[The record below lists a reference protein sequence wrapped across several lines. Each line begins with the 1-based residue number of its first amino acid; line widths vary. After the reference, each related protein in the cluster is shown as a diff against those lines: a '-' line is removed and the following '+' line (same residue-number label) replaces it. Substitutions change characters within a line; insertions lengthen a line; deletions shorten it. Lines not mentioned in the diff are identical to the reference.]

1 MSAPAE
7 LCLLACLF
15 LGAGFSLASGASQTQ
30 DFTFVLPAG
39 RAECFYQTAAKSD
52 SVEVNYQVKKKNRNI
67 TLFYFYFISF
77 LVCLQQIIGREFF
90 FQMFMNN
97 VINEEL
103 DFGPSCG
110 EITVVT
116 QEGNSSIDP

>member
-52 SVEVNYQVKKKNRNI
+52 SVEVNYQVKKKTEI
-67 TLFYFYFISF
+67 LPYFIFILFHFWSAYNR
-77 LVCLQQIIGREFF
+77 LLEENFF
-90 FQMFMNN
+90 SD
-97 VINEEL
+97 VYE
-103 DFGPSCG
+103 
-110 EITVVT
+110 
-116 QEGNSSIDP
+116 

>member
-1 MSAPAE
+1 MSAPTE

-52 SVEVNYQVKKKNRNI
+52 SVEVNYQVKKTQKYFPI
-67 TLFYFYFISF
+67 LFFLFYFIFGLPEQRDVF
-77 LVCLQQIIGREFF
+77 LVFF
-90 FQMFMNN
+90 
-97 VINEEL
+97 
-103 DFGPSCG
+103 
-110 EITVVT
+110 
-116 QEGNSSIDP
+116 

>member
-15 LGAGFSLASGASQTQ
+15 LGAGFGLASGASQMQ

-52 SVEVNYQVKKKNRNI
+52 SVEVNYQVKKNRNI
-67 TLFYFYFISF
+67 SLFYFHLI
-77 LVCLQQIIGREFF
+77 
-90 FQMFMNN
+90 
-97 VINEEL
+97 
-103 DFGPSCG
+103 
-110 EITVVT
+110 
-116 QEGNSSIDP
+116 

>member
-7 LCLLACLF
+7 RCLLACLF

-52 SVEVNYQVKKKNRNI
+52 SVEVNYQVKKTEI
-67 TLFYFYFISF
+67 FPYFIFILFHFWSAWNT
-77 LVCLQQIIGREFF
+77 LLEEIFF
-90 FQMFMNN
+90 FRC
-97 VINEEL
+97 L
-103 DFGPSCG
+103 
-110 EITVVT
+110 
-116 QEGNSSIDP
+116 